1 MWQTLKSQIT
11 FFLFFSHTHP
21 RIHSLLTD
29 SQSHESECL
38 PCEQLSSVNG
48 HHSPHCFGD
57 GNFNPKPPP
66 RPPTPQPFI
75 LGGPLSENNH
85 PLYVFVSYLKN
96 WQQSQIALISHISS
110 CWKRFEKP
118 AKRSARVAGP
128 TGMFCSARCSCCDFT
143 HSCRS
148 PPPLHQKWNAFYL
161 ESRGP
166 SWEKAFQ
173 LLFLTPFAFVCLLSP
188 FSAPSLVISP
198 CRVGFCAGGYFV
210 CQCPRRPPAILH
222 AAS

>member
-1 MWQTLKSQIT
+1 MSLNASHVSSFHQLMVITPLTVLEMAILTQSPPPPPDPPPPSHLSSEGPCLRTIIHYTYLSAIWKIDNNLKLHLLVTSQAAGKDLKSQRRGV
-11 FFLFFSHTHP
+11 H
-21 RIHSLLTD
+21 
-29 SQSHESECL
+29 
-38 PCEQLSSVNG
+38 
-48 HHSPHCFGD
+48 
-57 GNFNPKPPP
+57 
-66 RPPTPQPFI
+66 
-75 LGGPLSENNH
+75 
-85 PLYVFVSYLKN
+85 
-96 WQQSQIALISHISS
+96 
-110 CWKRFEKP
+110 
-118 AKRSARVAGP
+118 VAGP